1 MTVKIQAIKKGQV
14 VVGKVKHPKVGM
26 LPTNLIL
33 FAVEGEVEDL
43 GLELEWVQEPVVFE
57 TTTDLGHKEGYV
69 KAIKSFARTLDNE
82 VKRKLECL
90 AESIHGSS
98 SSYYLDVHDSSHCI
112 TLLLSKNHGVSLGE
126 RWK

>member
-1 MTVKIQAIKKGQV
+1 MIKSIKQGQV

-43 GLELEWVQEPVVFE
+43 GLDLEWVQEPVVFE
-57 TTTDLGHKEGYV
+57 TTVDLGHKEGYV
-69 KAIKSFARTLDNE
+69 KAIKGFGRTLE
-82 VKRKLECL
+82 KEIGRKLECL

-98 SSYYLDVHDSSHCI
+98 SSYFFDVLDPSHCI
-112 TLLLSKNHGVSLGE
+112 CLLLSKNHGVQLGE

>member
-1 MTVKIQAIKKGQV
+1 MIKGIKQGQV

-43 GLELEWVQEPVVFE
+43 GLELEWVQDPVVFE
-57 TTTDLGHKEGYV
+57 TSINLDHKEGYV
-69 KAIKSFARTLDNE
+69 KAIKGFARTLDKE
-82 VKRKLECL
+82 IGRKLECL
-90 AESIHGSS
+90 ADSIHGSS
-98 SSYYLDVHDSSHCI
+98 SSYYLDVLDPNHCI
-112 TLLLSKNHGVSLGE
+112 TLLLSKNHGVQLGD

>member
-1 MTVKIQAIKKGQV
+1 MIKGIKQGQV

-43 GLELEWVQEPVVFE
+43 GLEVEWIQEPVVFE
-57 TTTDLGHKEGYV
+57 TTADLGHKEGYV
-69 KAIKSFARTLDNE
+69 KAIKGFARTLDKE
-82 VKRKLECL
+82 TGRKLECV
-90 AESIHGSS
+90 ADSIHGSS
-98 SSYYLDVHDSSHCI
+98 SSYYFDIHDSSHCI
-112 TLLLSKNHGVSLGE
+112 TLLLSRNHGVDLGD

>member
-1 MTVKIQAIKKGQV
+1 MIKGIKQGQV

-57 TTTDLGHKEGYV
+57 TSINLDHKEGYV
-69 KAIKSFARTLDNE
+69 KAIKGYTRTLDKE
-82 VKRKLECL
+82 IGRKLECL
-90 AESIHGSS
+90 ADSIHGSS
-98 SSYYLDVHDSSHCI
+98 SSYYLDVRDPNHCI
-112 TLLLSKNHGVSLGE
+112 TLLLSKNHGVQLGE